1 MTESTQQTPTALV
14 ERSFDAPAQAV
25 FDAWTNPQVM
35 RRWWHAGRDWDTAV
49 AEADL
54 RIGGKLRVVMRTP
67 DGTEYGG
74 GGEYIEIDP
83 PARLAFSWRWDGDQ
97 NSSLIELDFHEEDGT
112 TRVALTHSGLPSEES
127 AKSHT
132 EGWQEA
138 LENLARKGLPA

>member
-14 ERSFDAPAQAV
+14 ERSYDVPAQAV
-25 FDAWTNPQVM
+25 FDAWTNPEVM

-74 GGEYIEIDP
+74 GGEYTEIDP
-83 PARLAFSWRWDGDQ
+83 PARLAFSWRWDGDE

-127 AKSHT
+127 ARSHT

-138 LENLARKGLPA
+138 LENLARKGLRA